1 MNVFKE
7 QREASFATQLQY
19 LQSGVSASLAKDSFS
34 TMKTSEVVD
43 TITGVVPKLSE
54 MKEQLQQLSSV
65 DLQQLYNAALDI
77 QQERKLQDV
86 GAGNKT
92 AKQVADDM
100 QGLIENALTA
110 VSKKDFGAKT
120 KFALNDIGINI
131 EDSAFNMIDMAG
143 RSKIDGLL
151 KTIEEQTA
159 IMQAEGASPQEK
171 RAAQSLVN
179 TAKWHLEVEIERSS
193 KDPKLSRLESIKQAG
208 IEMATSVHSGLT
220 SAFQGLLKG
229 EDDIGDF
236 VANIASTLTNSI
248 IDTFINGM
256 LDPLTGE
263 NGKLTESLQSFGS
276 SLYENVSGVF
286 KGMFDGISDIL
297 TQNDGLG
304 SKVFSFF
311 SGIVTGIG
319 DALISAGSGLSSF
332 FGTAMTFVSGLF
344 GGGGG
349 VAAATGGYI
358 TGPGTGTSDSIYARL
373 SNGEYVINAKQ
384 TKKHRRLL
392 ENINRGLIPHFAT
405 GGPVTG
411 INSTLPMRNDAKPTK
426 RKVKDTPQQVINL
439 NITGDVSRQTR
450 AEVFRMLPSIAN
462 GVNAHNKETG
472 YKG

>member
-1 MNVFKE
+1 
-7 QREASFATQLQY
+7 
-19 LQSGVSASLAKDSFS
+19 
-34 TMKTSEVVD
+34 
-43 TITGVVPKLSE
+43 
-54 MKEQLQQLSSV
+54 
-65 DLQQLYNAALDI
+65 
-77 QQERKLQDV
+77 
-86 GAGNKT
+86 
-92 AKQVADDM
+92 
-100 QGLIENALTA
+100 
-110 VSKKDFGAKT
+110 
-120 KFALNDIGINI
+120 
-131 EDSAFNMIDMAG
+131 
-143 RSKIDGLL
+143 
-151 KTIEEQTA
+151 
-159 IMQAEGASPQEK
+159 
-171 RAAQSLVN
+171 
-179 TAKWHLEVEIERSS
+179 
-193 KDPKLSRLESIKQAG
+193 
-208 IEMATSVHSGLT
+208 MATSVHSGLT